1 MTSLPLRICL
11 HNDYEVVVRG
21 LQSMLAPYGD
31 RVRVVELDSQM
42 PVSRDVEVTLYD
54 TFGKA
59 QVDGEDIDVMLSN
72 DHAGKVV
79 IYTWNMHPV
88 LVDQAIAKGC
98 RGYLDKGV
106 SGEDL
111 VHALER
117 IEAGDVVVSQVRS
130 IKIDA
135 ALDGQTGQ
143 ERHVPLDSHVALDGE
158 ETDGTKPSALGEG
171 DWPGRGAKLS
181 AREAEV
187 LALITQGYTNNDIA
201 ARSYLSIN
209 SVKSY
214 IRSAYRK
221 IGVER
226 RSQAVRWGME
236 NGMLPDTSRTII
248 H

>member
-1 MTSLPLRICL
+1 MKPLPLRVCL

-21 LQSMLAPYGD
+21 LQSMLQPYED
-31 RVRVVELDSQM
+31 RVRVVELDSRM
-42 PVSRDVEVTLYD
+42 PVSRDVEITLYD
-54 TFGKA
+54 TFGRA
-59 QVDGEDIDVMLSN
+59 QADGDEIEDILENS
-72 DHAGKVV
+72 HAGKVV

-88 LVDQAIAKGC
+88 LIDQALAKGC
-98 RGYLDKGV
+98 YGYIDKGI

-117 IEAGDVVVSQVRS
+117 IDAGDVVVSPVRS
-130 IKIDA
+130 SNVNA
-135 ALDGQTGQ
+135 NLDGHVAQ
-143 ERHVPLDSHVALDGE
+143 ERQLPPDSHPHVLGANPD
-158 ETDGTKPSALGEG
+158 DTKSAAFGG
-171 DWPGRGAKLS
+171 GQWPGRHAKLS

-187 LALITQGYTNNDIA
+187 LVLITQGYTNNDIA

-236 NGMLPDTSRTII
+236 NGMLPDTSRTIVA
-248 H
+248 

>member
-1 MTSLPLRICL
+1 MNTLPLRVCL

-21 LQSMLAPYGD
+21 LQSMLQPYAD
-31 RVRVVELDSQM
+31 RVRVVELDSRM
-42 PVSRDVEVTLYD
+42 PVARDVEITLYD

-59 QVDGEDIDVMLSN
+59 QVDGEDIDEVIENS
-72 DHAGKVV
+72 HAGKIV

-88 LVDQAIAKGC
+88 LIDQAFAKGC
-98 RGYLDKGV
+98 RGYIDKGV

-117 IEAGDVVVSQVRS
+117 IDAGDVVVSPLRS
-130 IKIDA
+130 RNSGVSP
-135 ALDGQTGQ
+135 DGHINQ
-143 ERHVPLDSHVALDGE
+143 ERHDLLDPHERVGGKDSDGSKVAAFSRGQ
-158 ETDGTKPSALGEG
+158 
-171 DWPGRGAKLS
+171 WPGRHAKLS

-201 ARSYLSIN
+201 TRSYLSIN

-236 NGMLPDTSRTII
+236 NGMLPDTSRTFVA
-248 H
+248 